1 MLSLVPPIS
10 IFILVIQA
18 HTILMIF
25 MFVWVNLKHENIK
38 G

>member
-1 MLSLVPPIS
+1 MLSLVPAIS
-10 IFILVIQA
+10 NLILVIQA

-25 MFVWVNLKHENIK
+25 MFVWVNLKHEIFK